1 MKDRFDLNEFVNVD
15 TIQSVNCRLVERV
28 KERRKELK
36 LTREELSKRS
46 GVSYA
51 SLRRFE
57 ETGNISTTHEGS
69 LTTVTIDGLQSFLKE
84 HIIVK

>member
-1 MKDRFDLNEFVNVD
+1 MSAGSFYP
-15 TIQSVNCRLVERV
+15 
-28 KERRKELK
+28 
-36 LTREELSKRS
+36 TRETTKISKTLGSRHRAALGIS
-46 GVSYA
+46 EVSDA
-51 SLRRFE
+51 FTIIVSE